1 MAGAEYKERK
11 GNIMKINAKR
21 MAITLFLLF
30 LITGCRSLPVASDSY
45 NQKALQFKP
54 TPGWA
59 GVYVLREN
67 QFIAS
72 GSHIKVFLNHKKVGM
87 LYPKSFIYGEIMPRE
102 HSLELAE
109 MPGARNTSL
118 RFKAEEGK
126 CYFFNTK
133 VAAGFPTGSQ
143 VIEVLSEEEGKERVK
158 THEHSGFN
166 EFDAARKDGF
176 AVPGLNKN

>member
-1 MAGAEYKERK
+1 
-11 GNIMKINAKR
+11 MKISTKR
-21 MAITLFLLF
+21 MAITLFFLF

-59 GVYVLREN
+59 GVYILREN
-67 QFIAS
+67 QFVAS

-109 MPGARNTSL
+109 MPGAKNTSL

-133 VAAGFPTGSQ
+133 VAAGFLIGSQ
-143 VIEVLSEEEGKERVK
+143 VIEVLSEEEGKERIK

-166 EFDAARKDGF
+166 EFDAGGKDAG
-176 AVPGLNKN
+176 PGLNKN

>member
-1 MAGAEYKERK
+1 MTS
-11 GNIMKINAKR
+11 NAKLTA
-21 MAITLFLLF
+21 MTLILLF
-30 LITGCRSLPVASDSY
+30 LVTGCRSLPVASDSY
-45 NQKALQFKP
+45 HQKALEFKP

-59 GVYVLREN
+59 GIYILREN

-87 LYPKSFIYGEIMPRE
+87 LYPKSYIYGEIMPRE

-109 MPGARNTSL
+109 MPGAKNTSL

-133 VAAGFPTGSQ
+133 VAAGFLVGSQ
-143 VIEVLSEEEGKERVK
+143 VIEVLSEEEGKELVK
-158 THEHSGFN
+158 NYPQSGFN
-166 EFDAARKDGF
+166 DFDAAEKDTGG
-176 AVPGLNKN
+176 VPGLNKN

>member
-1 MAGAEYKERK
+1 MVEAGREKERGK
-11 GNIMKINAKR
+11 IMKNSAKLTA
-21 MAITLFLLF
+21 MTLFLLF
-30 LITGCRSLPVASDSY
+30 LVTSCRSLPVASDSY

-59 GVYVLREN
+59 GIYVLREN
-67 QFIAS
+67 QFVAS

-87 LYPKSFIYGEIMPRE
+87 LYPKSYIYGEIMPRE

-109 MPGARNTSL
+109 MPGAKNTSL

-133 VAAGFPTGSQ
+133 VAAGFLVGSQ
-143 VIEVLSEEEGKERVK
+143 VIEVLSEEEGKELVK
-158 THEHSGFN
+158 SYPPSGFN
-166 EFDAARKDGF
+166 EFDSTVKDAV
-176 AVPGLNKN
+176 AVPGLHKN

>member
-1 MAGAEYKERK
+1 M
-11 GNIMKINAKR
+11 
-21 MAITLFLLF
+21 TLFLLF
-30 LITGCRSLPVASDSY
+30 LVTGCRSLPVASDSY

-59 GVYVLREN
+59 GIYVLREN
-67 QFIAS
+67 QFVAS

-87 LYPKSFIYGEIMPRE
+87 LYPKSYIYGEIMPRE

-109 MPGARNTSL
+109 MPGAKNTSL

-133 VAAGFPTGSQ
+133 VAAGFLVGSQ
-143 VIEVLSEEEGKERVK
+143 VIEVLSEEAGKELVK
-158 THEHSGFN
+158 NYTPSGFN
-166 EFDAARKDGF
+166 DFDSTGKDAV

>member
-1 MAGAEYKERK
+1 VK
-11 GNIMKINAKR
+11 NAAKLTA
-21 MAITLFLLF
+21 MILCLLF
-30 LITGCRSLPVASDSY
+30 LVAGCRSLPIASDSY

-59 GVYVLREN
+59 GIYVLREN
-67 QFIAS
+67 QFVAS

-87 LYPKSFIYGEIMPRE
+87 LYPKSYIYGEIMPRE

-109 MPGARNTSL
+109 MPGAKNTSL

-126 CYFFNTK
+126 CYFFNTR
-133 VAAGFPTGSQ
+133 VAAGFLVGSQ

-158 THEHSGFN
+158 SYPPSGFN
-166 EFDAARKDGF
+166 EFDSTGKDAV
-176 AVPGLNKN
+176 AVPGRNQN

>member
-1 MAGAEYKERK
+1 
-11 GNIMKINAKR
+11 MKSSAKLTA
-21 MAITLFLLF
+21 MTLFLLF
-30 LITGCRSLPVASDSY
+30 LVTSCRSLPVASDSY

-59 GVYVLREN
+59 GIYVLREN
-67 QFIAS
+67 QLVAS

-87 LYPKSFIYGEIMPRE
+87 LYPKSYIYGEIMPRE

-109 MPGARNTSL
+109 MPGAKNTSL

-133 VAAGFPTGSQ
+133 VAAGFLVGSQ
-143 VIEVLSEEEGKERVK
+143 VIKVLSEEEGKELV
-158 THEHSGFN
+158 TSYTPSGFN
-166 EFDAARKDGF
+166 EFDSTAKDAV
-176 AVPGLNKN
+176 AVPGQNKN

>member
-1 MAGAEYKERK
+1 VGTEYKEIED
-11 GNIMKINAKR
+11 NIMKISTKR
-21 MAITLFLLF
+21 MAITLFFLF

-59 GVYVLREN
+59 GVYILREN
-67 QFIAS
+67 QFVAS

-109 MPGARNTSL
+109 MPGAKNTSL

-133 VAAGFPTGSQ
+133 VAAGFLIGSQ

-158 THEHSGFN
+158 THEQSGFN
-166 EFDAARKDGF
+166 EFDAAGKDAG
-176 AVPGLNKN
+176 PGLNKN

>member
-1 MAGAEYKERK
+1 MVAAEHEKER
-11 GNIMKINAKR
+11 GNTMKNSAKLI
-21 MAITLFLLF
+21 AITLFLLF
-30 LITGCRSLPVASDSY
+30 LVTGCRSLPVASDSY

-59 GVYVLREN
+59 GVYILREN
-67 QFIAS
+67 QFVAS

-109 MPGARNTSL
+109 MPGAKNTSL

-126 CYFFNTK
+126 SYFFNTK
-133 VAAGFPTGSQ
+133 VAAGFLIGSQ

-166 EFDAARKDGF
+166 EFDAAGKDAG